1 MSTSIMPMSAE
12 ANQEL
17 CTIIAANLKTLIK
30 DNGITQRELA
40 DQIGIAQATLSDYCS
55 GKRVPQATF
64 FVELRKRFGID
75 INSFLT
81 STAYTP
87 SNVRQVAEG
96 SVNSQLR
103 AVYDKYCGTYYTFH
117 LDTSK
122 FRGRDNLSARMSLLY
137 GVLHIYRDPSSFAG
151 LQYNCVA
158 VLGIHKREEADR
170 LVEAFRS
177 APSPD
182 VIPAEVGEKLANK
195 AYYGDFEISQEHAFI
210 NLRHTGTDRALVILH
225 RIENNK
231 PAYIGGIATI
241 NSISKGRERMP
252 VVQFFGLSRSRL
264 QLSAEEI
271 QHTLL
276 LNHPAIIVEEEVDEL
291 LRLLRTLYIG
301 NDDARTTLSHEQ
313 KRAVLRSTLERIIR
327 KYIERNVFRY
337 AKISEAD
344 DDFWY
349 HVIKSSSKET

>member
-122 FRGRDNLSARMSLLY
+122 FKGRDNLSARMSLLY

-195 AYYGDFEISQEHAFI
+195 AYYGDFEISQ
-210 NLRHTGTDRALVILH
+210 
-225 RIENNK
+225 
-231 PAYIGGIATI
+231 
-241 NSISKGRERMP
+241 
-252 VVQFFGLSRSRL
+252 
-264 QLSAEEI
+264 
-271 QHTLL
+271 
-276 LNHPAIIVEEEVDEL
+276 
-291 LRLLRTLYIG
+291 
-301 NDDARTTLSHEQ
+301 
-313 KRAVLRSTLERIIR
+313 
-327 KYIERNVFRY
+327 
-337 AKISEAD
+337 
-344 DDFWY
+344 
-349 HVIKSSSKET
+349 

>member
-1 MSTSIMPMSAE
+1 
-12 ANQEL
+12 
-17 CTIIAANLKTLIK
+17 
-30 DNGITQRELA
+30 
-40 DQIGIAQATLSDYCS
+40 
-55 GKRVPQATF
+55 
-64 FVELRKRFGID
+64 
-75 INSFLT
+75 
-81 STAYTP
+81 
-87 SNVRQVAEG
+87 
-96 SVNSQLR
+96 
-103 AVYDKYCGTYYTFH
+103 
-117 LDTSK
+117 
-122 FRGRDNLSARMSLLY
+122 MSLLY